1 MTSVTERSSK
11 RSMSRGGLALVSLL
25 GVALVIFFVANA
37 HLLYVA
43 LQSQPDCVPH
53 VKTSGEAAP
62 GGVVYGAA
70 KSAC

>member
-1 MTSVTERSSK
+1 MTERSSK

>member
-1 MTSVTERSSK
+1 
-11 RSMSRGGLALVSLL
+11 MSRGGLALVSLL

>member
-1 MTSVTERSSK
+1 MTTTTEKSSK
-11 RSMSRGGLALVSLL
+11 RPWSRGGLFMTALL
-25 GVALVIFFVANA
+25 GMALVIFFVANA

-53 VKTSGEAAP
+53 GKPSGEAAP
-62 GGVVYGAA
+62 GIEYGAA